1 VTARVAWHA
10 GDPAI
15 RRSVEDALHG
25 EAADRREILRD
36 NLRRRVFAWCADGGP
51 RLLVKHFKT
60 LSGRHAFR
68 ERLKAAVGRSG
79 ATREWN
85 ALRALR
91 AAGVAVPEPLAL
103 GTLPQG
109 DPVLVTRYVEG
120 PLLRHAEPGITS
132 RRQVWETL
140 GSQIRALHRAGF
152 VHNDL
157 HADNVI
163 LTKEGP
169 VLVDLQHVRRTRSR
183 RARCN
188 DLGQLDFGLLG
199 IASTPQ
205 RTRVAAA
212 ALGLVRP
219 FGKDARR
226 WLRAVRRASLR
237 RADAHARSRTRRSL
251 RVGRRFARVEIGPLR
266 GMRLRSFD
274 AEATAAVL
282 EAHRDALA
290 RSDGRVVK
298 RDARSRITELDAG
311 GTRVVVKQVLPR
323 GPARIL
329 ADLFRGSPARRAWLA
344 GHGLA
349 ARGVGVAEPLAFV
362 DRRILGLPVE
372 SLVVLR
378 SLYPA
383 RPAEEVA
390 LEPRDLTPLG
400 DALAE
405 LAIGLHRR
413 HIDHGDLKAS
423 HVLLRERDAGLEP
436 ALIDLEGVRFRRRLT
451 AAQRIRALAQ
461 LNASLPDAF
470 PARARCDAFARY
482 ARALP
487 FEKGARGALLAIV
500 RQSLLRRHRWSGAGC
515 DVAELSSAASSST
528 ESRKKSR
535 PPVRPASAPRRSPR
549 LRRRSPESP

>member
-91 AAGVAVPEPLAL
+91 AAGVSVPEPLAL

-344 GHGLA
+344 GHGLV

-390 LEPRDLTPLG
+390 LEPRDLTPAG
-400 DALAE
+400 
-405 LAIGLHRR
+405 RR
-413 HIDHGDLKAS
+413 
-423 HVLLRERDAGLEP
+423 
-436 ALIDLEGVRFRRRLT
+436 
-451 AAQRIRALAQ
+451 
-461 LNASLPDAF
+461 
-470 PARARCDAFARY
+470 
-482 ARALP
+482 
-487 FEKGARGALLAIV
+487 ARGARDRVAPTPDRPRRPQGQPRLAA
-500 RQSLLRRHRWSGAGC
+500 RTGCGARAGS
-515 DVAELSSAASSST
+515 DRPRGRALSPAPDRSAADPSAG
-528 ESRKKSR
+528 
-535 PPVRPASAPRRSPR
+535 PAQRLAPRRVSR
-549 LRRRSPESP
+549 ARTLRRVRALRARVAVRKRRARRASGHREAESLAPPPLERRGLRRLGAQLRCKLIH